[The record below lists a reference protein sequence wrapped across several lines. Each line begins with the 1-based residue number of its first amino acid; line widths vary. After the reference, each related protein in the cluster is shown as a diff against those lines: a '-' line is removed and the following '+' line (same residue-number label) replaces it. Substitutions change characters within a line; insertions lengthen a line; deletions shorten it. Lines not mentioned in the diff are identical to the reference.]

1 MGIIN
6 EIEIEIFSDYAFQM
20 SCDGRINERTL
31 RIMRRIREVLME
43 EWARDSSDDKL
54 SMEK

>member
-6 EIEIEIFSDYAFQM
+6 EIEIEIFSDYTFQM

-31 RIMRRIREVLME
+31 RMMERIREVLME
-43 EWARDSSDDKL
+43 ESAVDKL